1 MGNLSS
7 LSRLVSVVC
16 LHSKQ
21 TTRGVLW
28 TELCQLGIFSKRPK
42 RSGNHPLL
50 QISVNA
56 GFANQLETHLSQR
69 TFMQTE
75 IVHCSLLLR
84 TSIGGRWDKINCCHV
99 YYVGLVKDASFK
111 TVISE
116 VRVLSKQWRDV
127 QEYHNLCHY
136 HRQGCVWKIFES
148 SFNTAEWIKTTSTLV
163 YYGGLVSADWIIL
176 EYSGPS
182 SLKAKVTSKGERARR
197 WRFNEVSL
205 GHRRAALYRARS
217 DRTWYAFRCGCW

>member
-1 MGNLSS
+1 MSTGNIQ
-7 LSRLVSVVC
+7 
-16 LHSKQ
+16 Q
-21 TTRGVLW
+21 TP
-28 TELCQLGIFSKRPK
+28 PK
-42 RSGNHPLL
+42 RSVNIPLL
-50 QISVNA
+50 QISVVT
-56 GFANQLETHLSQR
+56 GFANQLETHLSRR

-163 YYGGLVSADWIIL
+163 YYGGLASADWIIL

-182 SLKAKVTSKGERARR
+182 SLKAEVTSKGERARR
-197 WRFNEVSL
+197 WKDLLKCHWAVGALNFRVNFTEHEAIERRLVAVCFSL
-205 GHRRAALYRARS
+205 LLLINWICIRPKG
-217 DRTWYAFRCGCW
+217 G